1 MKLWKKLTAL
11 TAAVALTVSFGVT
24 ASARGYGMGGVG
36 AQAAVNVSGQSLEEL
51 REQMSTVNCM
61 GTLMA
66 QQGLLEEFQEERL
79 RLCEDRLNQCVAN
92 GTITQEQA
100 DSTLAQI
107 KERQALC
114 DGSGQGACNGLG
126 LGLGNGA
133 CDGTG
138 QGWGNGNG
146 ACDGTGQGWGNGNGA
161 CDGTGQGQGW
171 GGGHHGGGRGCGRAY
186 R

>member
-1 MKLWKKLTAL
+1 MKLWKKITAL
-11 TAAVALTVSFGVT
+11 TAAAALTVTFGIT
-24 ASARGYGMGGVG
+24 ASARGCGMGGVNV
-36 AQAAVNVSGQSLEEL
+36 QAAANVSGQSLEAL
-51 REQMSTVNCM
+51 RDQLCAANCM

-79 RLCEDRLNQCVAN
+79 SLCEERLNQCVEN

-100 DSTLAQI
+100 ESALTRI

-114 DGSGQGACNGLG
+114 DGSGQGACNGMG
-126 LGLGNGA
+126 MGMGNGYGA

-146 ACDGTGQGWGNGNGA
+146 QGYGA
-161 CDGTGQGQGW
+161 CDGTGQGW
-171 GGGHHGGGRGCGRAY
+171 GGGHHGGGRGRGRGCW
-186 R
+186 